1 MAVIACVL
9 DDSDLRAR
17 LARIAAMR
25 PATTVVESEC
35 HPDVVQAALAGKELT
50 AVVFCQ
56 MAFPRF
62 LEMRQAVLR
71 CGTGGNKPRII
82 VAREQVDSAFVYRA
96 LSFGVDDIIDIAR
109 DDEHVAEAIDVV
121 LSGRRRAFELYLV
134 GEVDAQV
141 DITLLRIDY
150 ADEVDR
156 RIVPMIV
163 AGYTDREIADVLHFS
178 HQAVRN
184 RISRILM
191 RSGIRNRTQLAST
204 FLLGRLEV
212 FLHGQPEDDAQP

>member
-9 DDSDLRAR
+9 DDTDLRAR
-17 LARIAAMR
+17 LARLVEMR
-25 PATTVVESEC
+25 PETTVLESEC
-35 HPDVVQAALAGKELT
+35 NPLSVHESLGGRHIDA
-50 AVVFCQ
+50 AVVGP
-56 MAFPRF
+56 MAFARF
-62 LEMRQAVLR
+62 LEMREAIYEHGPTDKKV
-71 CGTGGNKPRII
+71 TII
-82 VAREQVDSAFVYRA
+82 VAAQNVDSAFVYRA
-96 LSFGVDDIIDIAR
+96 RSFGVDDVIDIGR
-109 DDEHVAEAIDVV
+109 DDDHVAGALEIA
-121 LSGRRRAFELYLV
+121 LLGPRRAYELYLV
-134 GEVDAQV
+134 GEVDEQV

-184 RISRILM
+184 RISRLLM

-204 FLLGRLEV
+204 FLLERLSIALDQEPEGEV
-212 FLHGQPEDDAQP
+212 QP

>member
-1 MAVIACVL
+1 
-9 DDSDLRAR
+9 
-17 LARIAAMR
+17 
-25 PATTVVESEC
+25 
-35 HPDVVQAALAGKELT
+35 
-50 AVVFCQ
+50 
-56 MAFPRF
+56 
-62 LEMRQAVLR
+62 
-71 CGTGGNKPRII
+71 
-82 VAREQVDSAFVYRA
+82 
-96 LSFGVDDIIDIAR
+96 
-109 DDEHVAEAIDVV
+109 
-121 LSGRRRAFELYLV
+121 LYLV

-150 ADEVDR
+150 ADEVDH

-212 FLHGQPEDDAQP
+212 FLHGQPEDETQP

>member
-1 MAVIACVL
+1 MAVIACAF

-17 LARIAAMR
+17 LVRIV
-25 PATTVVESEC
+25 ATQPERTVIESEC
-35 HPDVVQAALAGKELT
+35 EPLAIHESLSGRQVDA
-50 AVVFCQ
+50 AVVGP
-56 MAFPRF
+56 MAFARF
-62 LEMRQAVLR
+62 LEVREAIYEHGPTDR
-71 CGTGGNKPRII
+71 KATII
-82 VAREQVDSAFVYRA
+82 VAAQNVDSAFVYRA
-96 LSFGVDDIIDIAR
+96 RSFGVDDVIDIGR
-109 DDEHVAEAIDVV
+109 DDGHIAEAIDIA
-121 LSGRRRAFELYLV
+121 LSGCRRVYELYLV
-134 GEVDAQV
+134 GEVDEQI

-163 AGYTDREIADVLHFS
+163 AGYTDREIGDVLHFS

-204 FLLGRLEV
+204 FLLGRLGIAPDQTPEGEV
-212 FLHGQPEDDAQP
+212 QA